1 MNSFDWNLQ
10 YPDAEKIEGMILW
23 NGVPGNIIAPPGN
36 YYAKVAVGADSAEV
50 PFTVLADPNYK
61 ITQEDYDA
69 QFAFLL
75 QVQEKF
81 NETQKAIKDIRAL
94 RTQINDFT
102 ARQGKD
108 VPKEVKT
115 LSDSISKQLTV
126 IEEKL
131 YQTKSKSSQDV
142 LNFPIRLNDK
152 LSGVFDAA
160 NSGNMAPSKQAKE
173 VFADLSAQV
182 DVELNKLKT
191 IMNTDVQQL
200 NQLIREKSL
209 PVIGVKKD

>member
-1 MNSFDWNLQ
+1 M
-10 YPDAEKIEGMILW
+10 
-23 NGVPGNIIAPPGN
+23 
-36 YYAKVAVGADSAEV
+36 
-50 PFTVLADPNYK
+50 
-61 ITQEDYDA
+61 
-69 QFAFLL
+69 
-75 QVQEKF
+75 QEKF
-81 NETQKAIKDIRAL
+81 NEAQKGIKDLRNI

-108 VPKEVKT
+108 IPKDVKT
-115 LSDSISKQLTV
+115 LCDTINKKLTA
-126 IEEKL
+126 IEETL

-160 NSGNMAPSKQAKE
+160 NSGNMAPSKQVKE
-173 VFADLSAQV
+173 VYADLATQT
-182 DVELNKLKT
+182 DAALAKLKT
-191 IMNTDVQQL
+191 VINTDVQQL